1 MKRGLLSP
9 GTHPNLVEWSEQWSS
24 ELAAGWHFPSVP
36 QVLPLGRKPP
46 GRALRSG
53 H

>member
-9 GTHPNLVEWSEQWSS
+9 GAHPNLVEWSEQWSS
-24 ELAAGWHFPSVP
+24 EFAAGWHFPPV
-36 QVLPLGRKPP
+36 PLGRKPP